1 MLGLQELQKAWKAVK
16 GGGGGSLHSAAAL
29 CSLVHWWVIG
39 WVLQS
44 QKAEGPIRS
53 KDFTPGQGFDSIVVE
68 MASFTVFYLQWLKAS
83 HPRAPTEVIGAPQHP
98 SLGRLFRCFQC
109 VDCFAQCSFLETYHN
124 LPHLNSINAFRFV
137 FLDVSG
143 ISSLPGAALSTIE
156 PTSASDR
163 TL

>member
-1 MLGLQELQKAWKAVK
+1 MGLAEPK
-16 GGGGGSLHSAAAL
+16 GGGSYSEQRFHARSGLRFDCGGDGKLRCLLLA
-29 CSLVHWWVIG
+29 V
-39 WVLQS
+39 
-44 QKAEGPIRS
+44 AEGQPS
-53 KDFTPGQGFDSIVVE
+53 STYS
-68 MASFTVFYLQWLKAS
+68 
-83 HPRAPTEVIGAPQHP
+83 TEVIGAPQHP

-124 LPHLNSINAFRFV
+124 LPHLNSIDAFRFV

-156 PTSASDR
+156 PTTASDR